1 MDNDD
6 GRGKVVIDWAFPPNQ
21 LLLFSGMKSFLH
33 HIHGYIVLITGL
45 EFLAWLVRPW
55 SYACMFP
62 LSCHTQVASPP
73 PPSPFPPFVSLH
85 PTSPL
90 PRFTLASHASRSP
103 FPTPFGSCHC
113 PFTACLTAARFETN
127 NGASYLVLLP
137 VGRGY
142 ERTTLQPSST
152 STYPSVQILVVSLFS
167 LPSLPLFS
175 L

>member
-1 MDNDD
+1 
-6 GRGKVVIDWAFPPNQ
+6 
-21 LLLFSGMKSFLH
+21 
-33 HIHGYIVLITGL
+33 
-45 EFLAWLVRPW
+45 
-55 SYACMFP
+55 MFP

-175 L
+175 LQPQPAFATTPPPRTISTVLTPALSLTPFRV